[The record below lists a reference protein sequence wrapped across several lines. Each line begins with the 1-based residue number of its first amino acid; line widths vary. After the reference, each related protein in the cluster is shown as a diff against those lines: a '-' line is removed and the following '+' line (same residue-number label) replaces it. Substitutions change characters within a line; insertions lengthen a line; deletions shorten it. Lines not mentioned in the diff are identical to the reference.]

1 VRNTL
6 LGVLGLVVIVIVIVV
21 ATSGGGGGSTTPSG
35 TSTTSQARGTAPA
48 RHAPPVTG
56 VGASF
61 AARAGIGAYR
71 VRLDLIV
78 DPAQAAD
85 RSATPR
91 HGRRFVGVV
100 FTMKVLRGSLRNAHA
115 RRDAVVVGSNGKTYT
130 AVASPIAGYAG
141 FRHGRVTVARGG
153 SATGAVTFE
162 LPAGVTVST
171 VKWSAAPGST
181 LRWPVQ

>member
-1 VRNTL
+1 MRNTL
-6 LGVLGLVVIVIVIVV
+6 LGVLGLAVIVIVIVV
-21 ATSGGGGGSTTPSG
+21 ATSGGGGPSTPSG
-35 TSTTSQARGTAPA
+35 TSTAPQAGGTAPA
-48 RHAPPVTG
+48 RHAPPLTG

-61 AARAGIGAYR
+61 TARAGRGTYR

-78 DPAQAAD
+78 DPAQAAAG
-85 RSATPR
+85 SATPG

-100 FTMKVLRGSLRNAHA
+100 FTMTGLRGSLRNAHA

-141 FRHGRVTVARGG
+141 FRHGRVTVARGA
-153 SATGAVTFE
+153 SATGAVTFD

-171 VKWSAAPGST
+171 VKWSAASAST